1 MLSNNNIDASIR
13 RQLDP
18 MQSHGSAMRRSRDV
32 VAKGCTTANLA
43 INGRVDLLG
52 KAALG

>member
-1 MLSNNNIDASIR
+1 MLSNNNIDALTR
-13 RQLDP
+13 RQLDL
-18 MQSHGSAMRRSRDV
+18 MQSHGSVLRRSRDEA
-32 VAKGCTTANLA
+32 AKSCTTANLA